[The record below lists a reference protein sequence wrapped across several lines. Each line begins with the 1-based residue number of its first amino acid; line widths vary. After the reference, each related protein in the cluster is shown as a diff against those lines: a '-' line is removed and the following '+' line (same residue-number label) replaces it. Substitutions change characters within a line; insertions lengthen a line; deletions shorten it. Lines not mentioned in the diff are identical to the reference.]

1 MKNGSTRNKN
11 GNDISASLMLYFAY
25 LKFIM
30 LFGWCE
36 KVKYF
41 FVDTKTQLS
50 LVIRKFETEMIIF
63 LLLIYVM
70 KNKLFSRSSIGE
82 KKRHIWNTFL
92 YPLGD
97 IFPWVETTFCN
108 IYQYFGMCTFIFLA
122 YRIGRQPHIPFLHI
136 IVYFFYLCFLIV
148 WNDKL
153 FHSFYYQG
161 FF

>member
-70 KNKLFSRSSIGE
+70 KNKLFS
-82 KKRHIWNTFL
+82 
-92 YPLGD
+92 P
-97 IFPWVETTFCN
+97 
-108 IYQYFGMCTFIFLA
+108 
-122 YRIGRQPHIPFLHI
+122 
-136 IVYFFYLCFLIV
+136 FFYWWKKKAYLKYISLSLRWYFSLGRNHI
-148 WNDKL
+148 L
-153 FHSFYYQG
+153 
-161 FF
+161 